1 MKFRICGG
9 LDAPDWIIAEI
20 VQLAKLSSVRF
31 KLLSMQVISHI
42 NDPGGIDY
50 AKVKKLSDS
59 GSFELS
65 DVRAMLAALRFII
78 CNAVKYGVD
87 EQALAT
93 ELQQLGLPPANSK
106 ALLKP
111 YRSLRRELR
120 AKQEAE
126 SLKLPHVANVQWRV
140 TYSLASRSLASVEA
154 AAAHVRLAT
163 AGGGEDVAFKADR
176 ESLTLLIRELRRAQA
191 LMADM
196 DS

>member
-9 LDAPDWIIAEI
+9 LDAPDWILAEI
-20 VQLAKLSSVRF
+20 VQLAKLSNVRF
-31 KLLSMQVISHI
+31 KLLSMQVIKHI
-42 NDPGGIDY
+42 HAEEIDY
-50 AKVKKLSDS
+50 DKVKKLSDS
-59 GSFELS
+59 GAFELS

-111 YRSLRRELR
+111 YRNLRRELR

-163 AGGGEDVAFKADR
+163 TGGGEDVAFKADR

>member
-9 LDAPDWIIAEI
+9 LDAPDWILAEI

-31 KLLSMQVISHI
+31 KLLAMQIINHI
-42 NDPGGIDY
+42 NDPELIDY
-50 AKVKKLSDS
+50 EKVKKLSDS

-87 EQALAT
+87 ENALAT

-111 YRSLRRELR
+111 YRNLRRQLR

-126 SLKLPHVANVQWRV
+126 SLHLPHVDGIQWRV
-140 TYSLASRSLASVEA
+140 VYSLTSRSLKSVEA
-154 AAAHVRLAT
+154 AATHVRLT
-163 AGGGEDVAFKADR
+163 SNDGPDVAFKADA
-176 ESLTLLIRELRRAQA
+176 ESVQVLIRELRRARG
-191 LMADM
+191 LM
-196 DS
+196 DSMS